1 MQQQKI
7 ISISMSLLEFC
18 VKENIFIDCQDQCKI
33 AACKRVLWK
42 TLDVQSLIIS
52 ESSCFNVFI
61 KSYEVV

>member
-33 AACKRVLWK
+33 AACKRVL
-42 TLDVQSLIIS
+42 
-52 ESSCFNVFI
+52 
-61 KSYEVV
+61 